1 MMLNIEIPA
10 SAVASASSKAL
21 GAVAHR
27 IRSTLSTVNDTQRL
41 AAHLYSI
48 AFETSPQRIWQAFL
62 GRRHI
67 LVTTWARAGLYD
79 VDFGLGSRIR
89 YADGVVPCLDGCV
102 LIVDSAP
109 VGDVPPRSSK
119 ESRREWTENG
129 VDVTIPLRSEDMRR
143 LLGDG
148 LLLPQV

>member
-1 MMLNIEIPA
+1 
-10 SAVASASSKAL
+10 
-21 GAVAHR
+21 
-27 IRSTLSTVNDTQRL
+27 
-41 AAHLYSI
+41 
-48 AFETSPQRIWQAFL
+48 
-62 GRRHI
+62 
-67 LVTTWARAGLYD
+67 
-79 VDFGLGSRIR
+79 
-89 YADGVVPCLDGCV
+89 LDGCV